1 MAEEGIKV
9 EAEGGELVL
18 RNNFGDYAIIPKDS
32 RDKVKKLIAEECWS
46 CIDDFVKDLPTYN
59 DYAQEGSLYPN
70 LEGNGGGEVERAEE
84 ETVASDTSSVNYNYD
99 LYPITGVREEEIK
112 VMNSNTESIL
122 ERMRGRD
129 GVEIYKTG
137 ELSPDSS
144 ELVKNFYSLY
154 DSETYES
161 DPFYHSEEYYSDG
174 VRVLQGVS
182 DERVIESYLQRQ
194 GFAREDLSID
204 HSELEVAQDSDGNLL
219 GYDVFYKDDKGYPRR
234 LHLWEYSA
242 AEVNSVPEVQRV
254 GGQSTSRI
262 KITSKVVDGVPED
275 FSGASWEDSRGR
287 THIATFTDKLT
298 GEEIPYD
305 GLEEYG
311 AKFTTYGGGFRR
323 RIEPIGEGVPYKGR
337 MIKFAGQEGFEELIE
352 QDGKKPED
360 VLRKL
365 RYGVELSSEEEEE
378 LKELREN
385 QSRESEETLKSFIE
399 RVKSEIEEE
408 EE

>member
-32 RDKVKKLIAEECWS
+32 RDKVKKLIEEECWS
-46 CIDDFVKDLPTYN
+46 CIDDFVKDLPTYSN
-59 DYAQEGSLYPN
+59 YAQEGSLYPN
-70 LEGNGGGEVERAEE
+70 LEGNGGSEVERAEE

-99 LYPITGVREEEIK
+99 LYPITGIREEEIK
-112 VMNSNTESIL
+112 VLDANTDAIL
-122 ERMRGRD
+122 EKLRNREGF
-129 GVEIYKTG
+129 EIYKFG
-137 ELSPDSS
+137 ELIPESS
-144 ELVKNFYSLY
+144 ELVKNFYNLY
-154 DSETYES
+154 DTETYES
-161 DPFYHSEEYYSDG
+161 DPIYHTEEYYSG
-174 VRVLQGVS
+174 GARVLQGVS
-182 DERVIESYLQRQ
+182 DERVVESYLQRQ
-194 GFAREDLSID
+194 DFAREDLSID
-204 HSELEVAQDSDGNLL
+204 HAELEIARDSEDNLL
-219 GYDVFYKDDKGYPRR
+219 GYSVFYRDEQGNPHK
-234 LHLWEYSA
+234 LNLWKYGEEAIKEEPSS
-242 AEVNSVPEVQRV
+242 NS

-275 FSGASWEDSRGR
+275 FSGTSWEDSRGR

-399 RVKSEIEEE
+399 GVKSELEEE

>member
-32 RDKVKKLIAEECWS
+32 RDKVKKLIEEECWS

-99 LYPITGVREEEIK
+99 LYPITGIREEE
-112 VMNSNTESIL
+112 VRVLDANTDAIL
-122 ERMRGRD
+122 EELRNRD
-129 GVEIYKTG
+129 GVEIYKFG
-137 ELSPDSS
+137 ELIPDSS
-144 ELVKNFYSLY
+144 DLVKNFYNLY
-154 DSETYES
+154 DTETYES
-161 DPFYHSEEYYSDG
+161 DPVYHTEEYYSG
-174 VRVLQGVS
+174 GARVLQGIS
-182 DERVIESYLQRQ
+182 DERVLNSYLQKQR
-194 GFAREDLSID
+194 FARQDLSID
-204 HSELEVAQDSDGNLL
+204 HSELEVARDSGGNLL
-219 GYDVFYKDDKGYPRR
+219 GYDVFFRDEQGNPHK
-234 LHLWEYSA
+234 LNLWKYSTP
-242 AEVNSVPEVQRV
+242 EVNSVPEVQRV

-262 KITSKVVDGVPED
+262 KITSKVVDGIPED
-275 FSGASWEDSRGR
+275 FSGTSWEDVRGR
-287 THIATFTDKLT
+287 THIATFTDELT
-298 GEEIPYD
+298 GEEIPYED
-305 GLEEYG
+305 LENYG
-311 AKFTTYGGGFRR
+311 AKFTTYSSGFRR
-323 RIEPIGEGVPYKGR
+323 KIEPIGEGVPYKGR

-385 QSRESEETLKSFIE
+385 QSRESEETLKSFRE
-399 RVKSEIEEE
+399 GVKSELEEE
-408 EE
+408 E